1 MNNAI
6 KAPKIPSLV
15 SELLTDEQNKTD
27 NLIADVWNRIKLKQ
41 LIKNC
46 GFKKRSGLPIEQV
59 LYLLVIWVWLKAD
72 SIAMFSKNMMESF
85 GAKNKDVLYD
95 QLKREDLNWRKLH
108 YQVVKKTLMKTQ
120 AVKSLVKAYI
130 VDDSVKVRTGK
141 KIEGVSRHFDHLL
154 GRTVKGQQVLTLGYA
169 VDDEFFVLDNEIY
182 MSQVQRHPLKEAFN
196 DARSIVGK
204 RYAQA
209 ENKTKPQ
216 LLASMVKRAMSYRVE
231 ADYLLADA
239 WFGNKSTIALAH
251 EVDSVPVL
259 RMKNNKTKYRY
270 YFNQQGKRGYQDM
283 TASELHHLLVRQHYQ
298 ACADTP
304 YQTVSVP
311 VEINLARHKSEP
323 DNWVKVQ
330 LLFVRGVA
338 QQDEKP
344 TVGKKDW
351 ALFLT
356 TDLSLSAWKIL
367 ELYSLRWG
375 IEVYFKEAKQYLGWL
390 TEQTETFA
398 AHIASLHL
406 CAIRYTLLLYAKI
419 ENGWHY
425 SDARQNVA
433 EQLTLL
439 SYAKQMW
446 GVFRLLIQRS
456 LGEIENDLTGKADKI
471 MATIDNNILRF
482 FTQALQLDQHI
493 LALEG

>member
-1 MNNAI
+1 MNNDTR
-6 KAPKIPSLV
+6 APKIPSLV
-15 SELLTDEQNKTD
+15 SDFLTDVDNKTD
-27 NLIADVWNRIKLKQ
+27 NIIALVWKHAKLSQ
-41 LIKNC
+41 LIKKS

-85 GAKNKDVLYD
+85 GTKNKDVLYD

-108 YQVVKKTLMKTQ
+108 YQVVKKALVKTQ
-120 AVKSLVKAYI
+120 SIKCQVKAFI
-130 VDDSVKVRTGK
+130 VDDSVKVRTGNK
-141 KIEGVSRHFDHLL
+141 LEGVSRHFDHML

-169 VDDEFFVLDNEIY
+169 VDDEFLVLDNDIY
-182 MSQVQRHPLKEAFN
+182 MSQVQRHSLKQPFK

-204 RYAQA
+204 RYAQT
-209 ENKTKPQ
+209 ENKTKPE
-216 LLASMVKRAMSYRVE
+216 LLASMVKRAMSYQVE

-251 EVDSVPVL
+251 EVDSVPIL

-270 YFNQQGKRGYQDM
+270 YLNQRGKRVYKDM
-283 TASELHHLLVRQHYQ
+283 TVSELHHLVVRKNWK
-298 ACADTP
+298 ACIDTP
-304 YQTVSVP
+304 YQTVSVH
-311 VEINLARHKSEP
+311 VEVNLANTKQEP
-323 DNWVKVQ
+323 ENWIKAQ

-356 TDLSLSAWKIL
+356 TDLSLSSARIL
-367 ELYSLRWG
+367 EIYSLRWG

-406 CAIRYTLLLYAKI
+406 SAIRYTLLIYAKI
-419 ENGWHY
+419 ENGWRY
-425 SDARQNVA
+425 CDARQNVG

-446 GVFRLLIQRS
+446 GVFRLIIKQS
-456 LGEIENDLTGKADKI
+456 VEEVVDNLGDKVEKI
-471 MATIDNNILRF
+471 MATIDNKILRF
-482 FTQALQLDQHI
+482 FTQALQLDRRT
-493 LALEG
+493 LALEV